1 MVTRHSL
8 YMYTPPTHIYIYV
21 HYKYCVY
28 IYIYIYINPMDSGL
42 SLEVIQLAQK
52 FPAFLVHEGT
62 LPCFQEL
69 ATCLRSEPRESIP
82 HPNRIS
88 ILL

>member
-1 MVTRHSL
+1 M
-8 YMYTPPTHIYIYV
+8 
-21 HYKYCVY
+21 
-28 IYIYIYINPMDSGL
+28 NDGL

-52 FPAFLVHEGT
+52 FPASLEREGT
-62 LPCFQEL
+62 LPYFQEL

-82 HPNRIS
+82 HPNRNS

>member
-1 MVTRHSL
+1 M
-8 YMYTPPTHIYIYV
+8 
-21 HYKYCVY
+21 
-28 IYIYIYINPMDSGL
+28 NSGL

-52 FPAFLVHEGT
+52 FPAISAREGT

-69 ATCLRSEPRESIP
+69 ATCLRCEPRESIP

>member
-1 MVTRHSL
+1 
-8 YMYTPPTHIYIYV
+8 
-21 HYKYCVY
+21 
-28 IYIYIYINPMDSGL
+28 MDSGL